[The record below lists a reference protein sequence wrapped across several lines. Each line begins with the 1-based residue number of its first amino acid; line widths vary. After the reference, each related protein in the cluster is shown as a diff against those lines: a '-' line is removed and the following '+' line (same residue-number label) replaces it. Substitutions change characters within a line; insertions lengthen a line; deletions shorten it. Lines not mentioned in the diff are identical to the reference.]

1 MNCPGCL
8 ALRNFPSFAFMI
20 SEHFPAPASLHTS
33 CSPDTPC
40 FAPAF
45 HLHFCFLPFPLAPC
59 SLLTPPA
66 PSPLSAPLRIT
77 NDPSSHLNLDRS
89 IRSLIY
95 IHILPDSS
103 STSPSNASSQNR
115 LLVHFNRQSL
125 LLIIFVI
132 VVIVSHRC
140 FATTL
145 RGINVFQFFPL
156 VFSRAIF
163 SFSYSDMKYIPSL
176 THLSLA
182 VLPSTVVLVS
192 LPSHHL
198 LSHFNALQKW
208 LTFIPLS
215 HC

>member
-1 MNCPGCL
+1 MNCPDCF

-33 CSPDTPC
+33 CSPDTPR

-45 HLHFCFLPFPLAPC
+45 HLHFCFLPFPLAPY

-66 PSPLSAPLRIT
+66 PSPLNAPLRIT
-77 NDPSSHLNLDRS
+77 NGPSSHLNLDRS

-125 LLIIFVI
+125 PVILFVI
-132 VVIVSHRC
+132 VAIVSHRC

-145 RGINVFQFFPL
+145 RDINVFQFLPL
-156 VFSRAIF
+156 VFSRALF
-163 SFSYSDMKYIPSL
+163 SFFFLFRYEIYSFPDSSFLSCPSL
-176 THLSLA
+176 DCRFLTSSSSTISLQCA
-182 VLPSTVVLVS
+182 TKVAHFVPS
-192 LPSHHL
+192 
-198 LSHFNALQKW
+198 
-208 LTFIPLS
+208 S